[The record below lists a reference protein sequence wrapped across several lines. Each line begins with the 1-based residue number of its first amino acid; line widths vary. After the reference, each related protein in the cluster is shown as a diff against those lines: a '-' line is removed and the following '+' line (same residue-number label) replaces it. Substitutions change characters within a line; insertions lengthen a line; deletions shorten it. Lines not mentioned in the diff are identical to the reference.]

1 MNRSP
6 LPNPILRLLIS
17 ILLIVSA
24 AQTLQARDQD
34 SSADRGAIFANTA
47 SEGGRLLIARA
58 PTLGRNVTITL
69 KIDGKLAGS
78 LGWGRTYDRYIT
90 PGRHIL
96 TASATRT
103 SGAWQATLDVRPGQ
117 TYSYSAAYSVD
128 KLVLTPRIR

>member
-1 MNRSP
+1 MKRSP
-6 LPNPILRLLIS
+6 LPSPILLLLIS
-17 ILLIVSA
+17 VLFIASA
-24 AQTLQARDQD
+24 SQNLQARDKD
-34 SSADRGAIFANTA
+34 SSADSGAIFANTA
-47 SEGGRLLIARA
+47 SEGGHLLIARS

-103 SGAWQATLDVRPGQ
+103 SGAWQATLDVRAGQ

-128 KLVLTPRIR
+128 RLVLTPRTR